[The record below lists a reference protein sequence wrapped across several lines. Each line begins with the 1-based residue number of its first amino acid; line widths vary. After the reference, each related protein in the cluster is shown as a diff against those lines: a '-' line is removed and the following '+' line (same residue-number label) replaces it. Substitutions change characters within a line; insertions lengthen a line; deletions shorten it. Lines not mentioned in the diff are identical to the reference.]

1 MKALFITV
9 DAPQLGRR
17 EKDMR
22 NKATAA
28 ADSEQ
33 SRRINQNKKADT
45 MASLQRRAS
54 VKQAKAAA
62 DAEQA
67 RRSTE
72 TAN

>member
-1 MKALFITV
+1 MDAKA
-9 DAPQLGRR
+9 DAMASMQRQTAI
-17 EKDMR
+17 KV
-22 NKATAA
+22 ATTA

-72 TAN
+72 SAN